1 MGHTLRGRA
10 VKHAL
15 VPSIYIPQHLTR
27 RQTGRSAAWFE
38 QCSAPAHAARSAGR
52 GRRTAQGS
60 RPRACRRVCE
70 TPRPRAQ
77 AAPGSW
83 ASAGA
88 TFHGLTEAVGEVMSD
103 QNLDGPD
110 FAWDESGGCV
120 RVCQNSNG
128 GRIRPRCRV
137 LRFPCCCGC
146 RAQGCAARRQRCV
159 GAPRGR
165 SCRWESVQ
173 REQYDTSGHCR
184 ASRRATCED
193 HSPHRARCFH
203 SWMSARKVGMGLPER
218 ARTRT
223 KPRRRCP
230 PMSNEY
236 ALRRWFTIE
245 TSLAEERA
253 RERTRCRSC
262 AVAARRPSAVGA
274 SGRPLQT

>member
-1 MGHTLRGRA
+1 
-10 VKHAL
+10 
-15 VPSIYIPQHLTR
+15 
-27 RQTGRSAAWFE
+27 
-38 QCSAPAHAARSAGR
+38 
-52 GRRTAQGS
+52 
-60 RPRACRRVCE
+60 
-70 TPRPRAQ
+70 
-77 AAPGSW
+77 
-83 ASAGA
+83 
-88 TFHGLTEAVGEVMSD
+88 MSD

-128 GRIRPRCRV
+128 GRIRPRCRDM
-137 LRFPCCCGC
+137 RFRCCCGC

-173 REQYDTSGHCR
+173 REQYDTFGHCR

-245 TSLAEERA
+245 MSLAEERA
-253 RERTRCRSC
+253 RARTCRLSLMRG
-262 AVAARRPSAVGA
+262 AARRPSAVAA

>member
-1 MGHTLRGRA
+1 
-10 VKHAL
+10 
-15 VPSIYIPQHLTR
+15 
-27 RQTGRSAAWFE
+27 
-38 QCSAPAHAARSAGR
+38 
-52 GRRTAQGS
+52 
-60 RPRACRRVCE
+60 
-70 TPRPRAQ
+70 
-77 AAPGSW
+77 
-83 ASAGA
+83 
-88 TFHGLTEAVGEVMSD
+88 MSD

-253 RERTRCRSC
+253 RENMSLMRG
-262 AVAARRPSAVGA
+262 AARRPSAVGA